1 MAAPAG
7 GSGRYTPKGE
17 DVIGIIWD
25 LYQSHRINQLDGRI
39 GDVQA
44 SRTQDQVARDAAAG
58 LEEKVDR
65 LALICCALFE
75 LVQASGGI
83 SEEQLRKKIAEVDLR
98 DGVQDDRI
106 TPQAKKCPKCGAMM
120 SPKFR
125 RCLFCGHKDESPG
138 MI

>member
-1 MAAPAG
+1 VAIFIPITLLIQRRPFDCCSRGRLRPIHAEG
-7 GSGRYTPKGE
+7 GR
-17 DVIGIIWD
+17 
-25 LYQSHRINQLDGRI
+25 
-39 GDVQA
+39 
-44 SRTQDQVARDAAAG
+44 RDAAFGLG

-75 LVQASGGI
+75 LIQASGGI

-98 DGVQDDRI
+98 DGTQDDRI

-125 RCLFCGHKDESPG
+125 RCLFCGHKDEASG